1 MLSYVSQLKCLSLI
15 PALIFYYYLL
25 GLQCLKYRL
34 VIDIYLLDLIEL
46 DTSVKCLCPQV
57 HKQPSRNV
65 LRVRRHPIFVLIL
78 SKRLESM

>member
-34 VIDIYLLDLIEL
+34 LIDIYLLDLIVL
-46 DTSVKCLCPQV
+46 DKSVKCLRPKV
-57 HKQPSRNV
+57 HKQPSHKCSSCKETSDFCLN
-65 LRVRRHPIFVLIL
+65 
-78 SKRLESM
+78 S